1 MKIKINLGIKQ
12 KDKKEKG
19 NEEVILER
27 RKGNGADACNRNMRM
42 MHQPED
48 RIEQAIYEGESIR
61 RERVMK
67 SPMKKRNRP
76 TDIIRFHEFV
86 EGSTRSEQRRREGYH
101 THAKEM
107 ETFIPVEPEKE
118 LEEETEK
125 FRRKGANSQ
134 KIGIIQDEE
143 IPEERKEKPPQRAKK
158 KPKRV
163 KDYHVLFTLM
173 SVLAVASVYFAIKS
187 KKGLEE
193 ESYAAFGN
201 MDASANLQE
210 NAQSSVQEEV
220 TEQDSSSSNK
230 DTNPQE
236 TKQQTTKAT
245 TNKQSTT
252 QNKSNTAATTPKVV
266 PLSFAKPVNG
276 EIQKIYSN
284 DKVIY
289 SKTLELWKT
298 HEGIDM
304 KADIGTIV
312 KSMEKGTVE
321 KVYSDSFY
329 GMTVVIDHGQGYKS
343 SYSNLDENVLVKEKQ
358 VIVKGAKLGKVGNTA
373 IGEIK
378 DDPHVHVSVM
388 KDNVIIDPTSVMK

>member
-1 MKIKINLGIKQ
+1 MNKG
-12 KDKKEKG
+12 KKEKE

-27 RKGNGADACNRNMRM
+27 RKGNGADVCSRHKKMVQ
-42 MHQPED
+42 QPEG
-48 RIEQAIYEGESIR
+48 RIEQAIYEGENIR
-61 RERVMK
+61 RERGIK
-67 SPMKKRNRP
+67 SPIQKRNRP

-86 EGSTRSEQRRREGYH
+86 EGSTRIEQRKREGYQVH
-101 THAKEM
+101 TKAND
-107 ETFIPVEPEKE
+107 TFIPVEPEKD

-125 FRRKGANSQ
+125 FRRKGANAQ
-134 KIGIIQDEE
+134 KVGIIQEE
-143 IPEERKEKPPQRAKK
+143 IPEPKQEKPPKRSHK

-173 SVLAVASVYFAIKS
+173 SVLAVASVYFAIQS

-201 MDASANLQE
+201 MDASSKLQG
-210 NAQSSVQEEV
+210 NAQSSVQDEV
-220 TEQDSSSSNK
+220 TEQDSNASNK

-236 TKQQTTKAT
+236 TKQTTPNQT
-245 TNKQSTT
+245 TNKQTDT
-252 QNKSNTAATTPKVV
+252 KSKTNAVATAPKVV

-378 DDPHVHVSVM
+378 DDPHLHVSVM